1 MASFLL
7 RRLGTSALVLVLA
20 SIVVFVGVRALPGDA
35 ALALAG
41 EERDPAVLA
50 QLRDQYGLNDPVP
63 VQYLRYVAN
72 SVQGDLGFSTRT
84 GLDVREIIVDRLP
97 VTLELAALSLLI
109 AILIGIPTGIVSAL
123 RRGTWLDNVSNAFGL
138 VGLSIPHFWLG
149 LVLILVVSVQLGLLP
164 ASGFVPFFSDPVA
177 NLERM
182 IMPAAVLGT
191 GLSAVLMRQMRSAM
205 LETLGADYVRTA
217 RSKGLSERQVVL
229 VHALRNSLVTVVTVL
244 GLQLG
249 GLISGAVITEA
260 IFVIPG
266 FGKLIVDA
274 VFTRDYPIIQGVALV
289 VVFGYVFVNLLVDL
303 TYSFLNPR
311 IRVGGGAG

>member
-1 MASFLL
+1 MTSFLL
-7 RRLGTSALVLVLA
+7 RRLGSSVLVLALA

-41 EERDPAVLA
+41 EERDPVVLE
-50 QLRDQYGLNDPVP
+50 QLREQYGLNDPVP
-63 VQYLRYVAN
+63 VQYLRYVGA
-72 SVQGDLGFSTRT
+72 SLQGDLGFSTRT
-84 GLDVREIIVDRLP
+84 GADVREIIVDRLP
-97 VTLELAALSLLI
+97 VTLELALLSVLV
-109 AILIGIPTGIVSAL
+109 AILIGIPAGIVSAL
-123 RRGTWLDNVSNAFGL
+123 RRGTWLDNGSNALGL
-138 VGLSIPHFWLG
+138 LGLSIPNFWLG

-164 ASGFVPFFSDPVA
+164 ASGYVPFFEDPVG

-182 IMPAAVLGT
+182 LMPAVVLGT

-205 LETLGADYVRTA
+205 LETLGADYIRTA

-229 VHALRNSLVTVVTVL
+229 VHALRNSLITVVTVL

-274 VFTRDYPIIQGVALV
+274 VFTRDYPVIQGVALV
-289 VVFGYVFVNLLVDL
+289 VVFGYVLVNLLVDL

-311 IRVGGGAG
+311 IRVSAGAR

>member
-20 SIVVFVGVRALPGDA
+20 SIVVFIGVRALPGDA

-41 EERDPAVLA
+41 EERDPVVLE
-50 QLRDQYGLNDPVP
+50 QLREQYGLNDPVP
-63 VQYLRYVAN
+63 VQYLRYVGN

-84 GLDVREIIVDRLP
+84 GLDVREIILDRLP
-97 VTLELAALSLLI
+97 VTLELALLSLLV
-109 AILIGIPTGIVSAL
+109 AILIGIPAGIVSAL
-123 RRGTWLDNVSNAFGL
+123 RRGTWLDNVSNAFGI
-138 VGLSIPHFWLG
+138 VGLSIPNFWLG

-164 ASGFVPFFSDPVA
+164 ASGFVPFSEDPLA

-182 IMPAAVLGT
+182 IMPAIVLGT

-205 LETLGADYVRTA
+205 LETLATDYVRTA

-274 VFTRDYPIIQGVALV
+274 VFTRDYPVIQGVALV

-311 IRVGGGAG
+311 IRVGGGAA